1 MLNALFSRSSRRT
14 RDEFY
19 RFIENEYGN
28 EVRTLT
34 RCGVP
39 HEQAVAGIA
48 RRLNY
53 VR

>member
-14 RDEFY
+14 RDEFH
-19 RFIENEYGN
+19 RFIENEYSN
-28 EVRTLT
+28 EVRSLT
-34 RCGVP
+34 RCGVS
-39 HEQAVAGIA
+39 HDQAVAGIA